1 MAKTITISPNESI
14 RVGQNTFR
22 YCANKGRG
30 EIVVRVD
37 GDGEIA
43 HVCKS
48 GRERILNK
56 IATAAKII
64 EMGLDKDS

>member
-1 MAKTITISPNESI
+1 MPKTITISPNEAI

-30 EIVVRVD
+30 EIVVRVE

-43 HVCKS
+43 HVSKG

-56 IATAAKII
+56 VATAAKII
-64 EMGLDKDS
+64 ELGLDTD